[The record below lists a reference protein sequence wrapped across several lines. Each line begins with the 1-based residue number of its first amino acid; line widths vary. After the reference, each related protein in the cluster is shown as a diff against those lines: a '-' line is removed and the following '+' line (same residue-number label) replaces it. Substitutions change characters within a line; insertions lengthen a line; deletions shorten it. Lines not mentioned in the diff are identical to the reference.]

1 MDSYSGIII
10 EESGK
15 SGHFTDFTDIPCN
28 GHNALCKAKRYG
40 RWWMLKGL
48 KEAYRQDENYK
59 NLLQKEFDILISLQH
74 PNIVSASSFEEVPG
88 LGMCIV
94 MEWIDGLTLNEWA
107 AINRPNS
114 DDSGA
119 KQGMEKE
126 LYIKTAM
133 QILMQLL
140 DALQYVHSKQIVH
153 RDLKPS
159 NIMITY
165 NGNHVKLIDFGLA
178 DTDSYAIFKQ
188 PAGTPHYMSP
198 EQKVSRHAD
207 IRNDIYS
214 LGRIME
220 VMNLGK
226 RYDAIVRRCKASADR
241 RYANVEALRQALD
254 AVGKRHRLH
263 LSATW
268 GGAIIAITVLMACAT
283 LYYRNEMASTSEDV
297 EAKVTHDDFRHKN
310 DSSSHAVPTP
320 SESKEVGI
328 EPQPLQSSVA
338 SPIEKQLIS
347 KGKAE
352 IDRLWASTG
361 IDTIR
366 SEEARG
372 MAFTRFVEQGNAFI
386 TEDYPKTFTGDVST
400 ELTAHI
406 VYALSAYM
414 SERYVKPTLHT
425 FQSR

>member
-15 SGHFTDFTDIPCN
+15 SGHFTDITDIPCN
-28 GHNALCKAKRYG
+28 GHNILCKAKRYG

-48 KEAYRQDENYK
+48 KEVYRQDENYR

-94 MEWIDGLTLNEWA
+94 MEWIDGLTLNEWIT
-107 AINRPNS
+107 INRTTS
-114 DDSGA
+114 DGRG
-119 KQGMEKE
+119 GMKKE
-126 LYIKTAM
+126 PYTKAAM
-133 QILMQLL
+133 QILTQLL
-140 DALQYVHSKQIVH
+140 DALQYVHSKQVVH

-159 NIMITY
+159 NIMLTY
-165 NGNHVKLIDFGLA
+165 NGCRVKLIDFGLA
-178 DTDSYAIFKQ
+178 DADSYAIFKQ

-214 LGRIME
+214 LGCIME
-220 VMNLGK
+220 TMNLGK
-226 RYDAIVRRCKASADR
+226 RYDAVVRRCMASADQ
-241 RYANVEALRQALD
+241 RYANVEALRQALV
-254 AVGKRHRLH
+254 AANRRHRHNL
-263 LSATW
+263 LATS
-268 GGAIIAITVLMACAT
+268 GLAVIIVGSLMASTAWH
-283 LYYRNEMASTSEDV
+283 YNNKNGMGSTSEDGI
-297 EAKVTHDDFRHKN
+297 KK
-310 DSSSHAVPTP
+310 AVPYDSLPNDNASNHMAPVP
-320 SESKEVGI
+320 SKSKDVAI
-328 EPQPLQSSVA
+328 EPQPLQSVS

-347 KGKAE
+347 KGQTE

-361 IDTIR
+361 MDTIR

-386 TEDYPKTFTGDVST
+386 TEDYPQTFTGDVST
-400 ELTAHI
+400 EQTAHVI
-406 VYALSAYM
+406 YALSAYM
-414 SERYVKPTLHT
+414 SERYVKPTLHML
-425 FQSR
+425 QSR